1 MNEGE
6 HVHGPQDVPAE
17 AAEAQ
22 PGVYP
27 YRRGIHA
34 QMYRQKLWTM
44 RQYSGYG
51 GPRQT
56 NQRFKQII
64 ASGGTGLSLAFDLP
78 TQLGLDSDHE
88 LARGEVGRTGVA
100 IDTVDDM
107 AAVFDGI
114 DLSQIG
120 TSMTINAPAAV
131 LWVFYMLVGQRHG
144 VAPPALRGTVQ
155 NDILKEYIARGTF
168 IYPLEP
174 SLRLISDL
182 FEYCGQHT
190 PKFNVISVSGYHI
203 REAGATAV
211 QELAFTLANACVYV
225 QKLLDSGQDVNR
237 VGRQISFFFSVDNGF
252 LQEAAKF
259 RAARVLWARIMHERF
274 GADVDASRL
283 RFHCQTAGSSL
294 TAQQPDNNVVRVAL
308 QAMSAVL
315 GGTQSLHTNA
325 RDEALGLP
333 TDSAAQLALR
343 TQQIIACET
352 NITDYVDPLAG
363 SYAVEALTRQY
374 IDQATDL
381 ISQIDRHGGMKT
393 AVESG
398 LIKRWIQ
405 DAAYQRQLGIEN
417 GSIPIVA
424 VNCHQHDDQPV
435 AQDVLQLDPAVEAS
449 ATEQVRK
456 HRAAR
461 DEKAWSKSLQT
472 LSAAA
477 RGSENLIPGI
487 EDAAQA
493 GATVGEISGE
503 LQKMFG
509 SYQPA
514 AI

>member
-1 MNEGE
+1 VSKPK
-6 HVHGPQDVPAE
+6 HVYGPQDAPGE

-27 YRRGIHA
+27 YRRSIHQ

-51 GPRQT
+51 GPQQT

-114 DLSQIG
+114 DLSQIS

-144 VAPPALRGTVQ
+144 VLPRALRGTVQ
-155 NDILKEYIARGTF
+155 NDILKEYIARGAY

-174 SLRLISDL
+174 NLRLISDL
-182 FEYCGQHT
+182 FEYCGQYT

-225 QKLLDSGQDVNR
+225 QKLIDSGQDINR

-252 LQEAAKF
+252 LEEAAKF
-259 RAARVLWARIMHERF
+259 RAARVMWARIMRDQF
-274 GADVDASRL
+274 GADVDACRL

-294 TAQQPDNNVVRVAL
+294 TAQQPDNNAVRVAL

-333 TDSAAQLALR
+333 ADSASQLALR

-363 SYAVEALTRQY
+363 SYAVEALTQQY

-381 ISQIDRHGGMKT
+381 ISEIDRQGGMKM

-398 LIKRWIQ
+398 LIKRWVQ
-405 DAAYQRQLGIEN
+405 DAAYQRQRGIEN
-417 GSIPIVA
+417 GSIPIVG
-424 VNCHQHDDQPV
+424 VNCHQQNEQSLPR
-435 AQDVLQLDPAVEAS
+435 DVLQLDPEVETS
-449 ATEQVRK
+449 AIEHVQK
-456 HRAAR
+456 HRAGR
-461 DEKAWSKSLQT
+461 DEKACAKSLQILFAT
-472 LSAAA
+472 A
-477 RGSENLIPGI
+477 RCSENLIPKI
-487 EDAAQA
+487 EESAKA

-503 LQKMFG
+503 LQKVFG
-509 SYQPA
+509 SHQPT